1 MSETQPEAAAG
12 AEEGP
17 ASAPTVSGSGAVPPG
32 QPSAPRASAWK
43 ELIRFLPDVVRLLA
57 DVSRD
62 SRVPLRDKVMAGA
75 AAAYLV
81 SPLDL
86 IPDAIPVIGQ
96 MDDATLA
103 VWAVRRLMRGAGY
116 DVLKDLWRGTD
127 DGFALLL
134 LIAGIER

>member
-1 MSETQPEAAAG
+1 MSETPPREGAPE
-12 AEEGP
+12 EDP
-17 ASAPTVSGSGAVPPG
+17 ASAPAVAGSGAVPPS
-32 QPSAPRASAWK
+32 QPSAARTAAWR
-43 ELIRFLPDVVRLLA
+43 ELLGFLPDVARLLA

-62 SRVPLRDKVMAGA
+62 PRVPLRDKVMAGA

-81 SPLDL
+81 SPLDV

-96 MDDATLA
+96 MDDAALA
-103 VWAVRRLMRGAGY
+103 LWAVRRLVRGAGY